1 MIDIPMRDAPR
12 SMLFVP
18 GDRVDELLAKAVRSG
33 ADAVAIDL
41 EDSVNP
47 QHKVAARE
55 AVIAAL
61 QSLVSP
67 VPVAVRINA
76 ASSQWFAPDIAGVHD
91 MPNVAA
97 IMVPKCETP
106 TELQEAQERI
116 GDRRIALIALVE
128 SARGLLGAPAL
139 ATATESVVG
148 LALGAEDLA
157 AENGMRRTASG
168 REIAYARSLVV
179 LAAHAAG
186 RWAVDTA
193 CLAVTRSAVVRR
205 DSALARGLGFD
216 GKLVLHPRQVR
227 AVHEAFSPT
236 SDEILTARRI
246 LDAYARATDSGRAVA
261 VIDGRMIDAPAA
273 AGAERL
279 LRRVDQNPS
288 ADAKP

>member
-1 MIDIPMRDAPR
+1 MIDGPLRDAPR
-12 SMLFVP
+12 SILFVP
-18 GDRVDELLAKAVRSG
+18 GDRVDELLPKAVRSG

-41 EDSVNP
+41 EDSVMP
-47 QHKVAARE
+47 EGKVAARE
-55 AVIAAL
+55 RVIAAL
-61 QSLVSP
+61 ELSMSP
-67 VPVAVRINA
+67 VPVVVRINPA
-76 ASSQWFAPDIAGVHD
+76 QSQWFATDLAGVRGVA
-91 MPNVAA
+91 NVAA
-97 IMVPKCETP
+97 VVVPKCETAA
-106 TELQEAQERI
+106 ELKEAHERLGRTGI
-116 GDRRIALIALVE
+116 GLIALVE
-128 SARGLLGAPAL
+128 SARGLLAASAL

-261 VIDGRMIDAPAA
+261 MVDGRMIDAPAA